1 MDAAQRADA
10 GPSAGRTGT
19 STAHAGRKQEDSRPG
34 PLERAVSARPTSK
47 LPQRRLLGRRTECEV
62 LERLVASIREGRSQ
76 ALVLR
81 GEAGVGKTA
90 LLDYVAESARGCLV
104 VRAAGVESELELPFA
119 GLHQLCA
126 PFLDRLGRLP
136 GPQRGALGA
145 AFGLRDGDSPDRF
158 LVSMAVLSLLSVV
171 AETRPLL
178 WVVDDVHWLDLA
190 SVQALAFAARRLAA
204 EPVGL
209 IFAARG
215 LDAGLTGLTELM
227 VEGLPEGDAR
237 TLLDSVRTGPLD
249 ERVRDQIVAET
260 RGNPLALVELVR
272 GLMPVEL
279 AGGFGLLGS
288 VPLSGRIE
296 ESFRRRLSALP
307 APTQRLVQV
316 AAADPTGDPVLVWR
330 AGERLGIAAEE
341 AAPAAEA
348 GLVEFGARVVF
359 RHPLVRSAAYQSAS
373 LAERQAAHR
382 ALAETTDPESDPDR
396 RAWHRAQATPG
407 PDEDV
412 AAELEMS
419 AARAQARGGLAA
431 AAAFLERAAALTP
444 EPARRV
450 ERLLAAARAKRDAG
464 ALDKALGLLAL
475 AEAGP
480 RDALQ
485 TAKVEHLRGQ
495 IAMDKRCGRDG
506 ARLLLSAARQFAP
519 LSADLARETYL
530 EALGAAIW
538 ADDFGSPGKIRE
550 AAEAALTA
558 PRRPSPPR
566 LADVLLD
573 AFAVRLTEGYTAA
586 APALTRALEL
596 VLALNRTDEASSWLW
611 LASSRASGVI
621 TLELWDDAAAYNLA
635 TRLVQFAR
643 GAGALT
649 QLQFALSYRARTLL
663 LSGELATAA
672 LMIEEDHLIG
682 EATGNKPVA
691 YSAMTLAAWQGQ
703 EALAT
708 GMIEAA
714 MQEATAN
721 YLGRLATY
729 ADYTSAVLYNGLG
742 RHEAARDAAWRAFG
756 RDFLGYGAFIV
767 PELAEAASRTG
778 DTAMVDA
785 ALEWL
790 SERTRFRPT
799 EWALGIEARLR
810 ALLSDGDAADG
821 HYREALTQLGR
832 TRVRAEL
839 ARTHLLYGEW
849 LRRQRRR
856 TDARGQ
862 LRTAHDMLDAMGIE
876 AFAARARRELRATGE
891 SVTKRTAGALTELT
905 AQEAQVARLARD
917 GLSNAEIGAR
927 LFISPAT
934 VAYHLRKVFTKL
946 DISSRTQL
954 DRALP
959 SVQPR

>member
-1 MDAAQRADA
+1 
-10 GPSAGRTGT
+10 
-19 STAHAGRKQEDSRPG
+19 
-34 PLERAVSARPTSK
+34 
-47 LPQRRLLGRRTECEV
+47 
-62 LERLVASIREGRSQ
+62 
-76 ALVLR
+76 
-81 GEAGVGKTA
+81 
-90 LLDYVAESARGCLV
+90 
-104 VRAAGVESELELPFA
+104 
-119 GLHQLCA
+119 
-126 PFLDRLGRLP
+126 
-136 GPQRGALGA
+136 
-145 AFGLRDGDSPDRF
+145 
-158 LVSMAVLSLLSVV
+158 
-171 AETRPLL
+171 
-178 WVVDDVHWLDLA
+178 
-190 SVQALAFAARRLAA
+190 
-204 EPVGL
+204 
-209 IFAARG
+209 
-215 LDAGLTGLTELM
+215 
-227 VEGLPEGDAR
+227 
-237 TLLDSVRTGPLD
+237 
-249 ERVRDQIVAET
+249 
-260 RGNPLALVELVR
+260 
-272 GLMPVEL
+272 
-279 AGGFGLLGS
+279 
-288 VPLSGRIE
+288 
-296 ESFRRRLSALP
+296 
-307 APTQRLVQV
+307 
-316 AAADPTGDPVLVWR
+316 
-330 AGERLGIAAEE
+330 
-341 AAPAAEA
+341 
-348 GLVEFGARVVF
+348 VEFGARVVF

-464 ALDKALGLLAL
+464 ALDKALGLLTL

-495 IAMDKRCGRDG
+495 IAMDKRRGRDG

-519 LSADLARETYL
+519 LSADLARETHL

-550 AAEAALTA
+550 AAEAARTA
-558 PRRPSPPR
+558 PRSPSPPR

-596 VLALNRTDEASSWLW
+596 VLALNRTDEVSSWLW
-611 LASSRASGVI
+611 LAGSRASGVI

-682 EATGNKPVA
+682 EATGNQPVA

-703 EALAT
+703 EAQAT

-714 MQEATAN
+714 MQEATVN

-756 RDFLGYGAFIV
+756 RDPLGYGAFIV
-767 PELAEAASRTG
+767 PELAEAAARTG
-778 DTAMVDA
+778 DTAMVQA
-785 ALEWL
+785 ALAWL

-876 AFAARARRELRATGE
+876 AFAARARRELRAAGE
-891 SVTKRTAGALTELT
+891 SVTKRTAGAPTALT
-905 AQEAQVARLARD
+905 AQEAQVARLAGD

>member
-10 GPSAGRTGT
+10 GPPAGRTGM
-19 STAHAGRKQEDSRPG
+19 STAQAVTEREDSRPG
-34 PLERAVSARPTSK
+34 PPERAVPARPASK
-47 LPQRRLLGRRTECEV
+47 LPRRRLLGRRTECEV
-62 LERLVASIREGRSQ
+62 LERLVASVREGHSQ

-90 LLDYVAESARGCLV
+90 LLDYVAESARGCHV
-104 VRAAGVESELELPFA
+104 VRAAGVEPEMELPFA

-126 PFLDRLGRLP
+126 PFLDRLENLP

-178 WVVDDVHWLDLA
+178 WAVDDVQWLDRA

-215 LDAGLTGLTELM
+215 PDAGLTGLTELM

-237 TLLDSVRTGPLD
+237 KLLDSVLTGPLD

-279 AGGFGLLGS
+279 AGGFGLPGS

-307 APTQRLVQV
+307 APTQRLVQL
-316 AAADPTGDPVLVWR
+316 AAADPTGDPLLVWR
-330 AGERLGIAAEE
+330 AGERLGTTAE
-341 AAPAAEA
+341 AAMPAAEA

-373 LAERQAAHR
+373 FAERRAAHR
-382 ALAETTDPESDPDR
+382 ALAETTDPGSDPDR
-396 RAWHRAQATPG
+396 RAWHRAQATAG
-407 PDEDV
+407 PDEDL

-431 AAAFLERAAALTP
+431 AAAFLERAATLTA

-464 ALDKALGLLAL
+464 ALDMALGLLTV

-485 TAKVEHLRGQ
+485 TAEVEHLRGQ
-495 IAMDKRCGRDG
+495 IAMDQRRGRDG
-506 ARLLLSAARQFAP
+506 ARLLLSAARQLAP
-519 LSADLARETYL
+519 LSADLARETHL
-530 EALGAAIW
+530 EALAAAIW
-538 ADDFGSPGKIRE
+538 ADDLGSPGKIRE
-550 AAEAALTA
+550 AAEAARTA
-558 PRRPSPPR
+558 PRSPRPPR

-573 AFAVRLTEGYTAA
+573 AFALRLTEGFTAA

-596 VLALNRTDEASSWLW
+596 VLALNLTDEVSSWLW
-611 LASSRASGVI
+611 LAGSRASGVI
-621 TLELWDDAAAYNLA
+621 TLELWDDAAAYSLA

-663 LSGELATAA
+663 LSGEL
-672 LMIEEDHLIG
+672 L
-682 EATGNKPVA
+682 P
-691 YSAMTLAAWQGQ
+691 
-703 EALAT
+703 
-708 GMIEAA
+708 
-714 MQEATAN
+714 
-721 YLGRLATY
+721 
-729 ADYTSAVLYNGLG
+729 
-742 RHEAARDAAWRAFG
+742 
-756 RDFLGYGAFIV
+756 
-767 PELAEAASRTG
+767 
-778 DTAMVDA
+778 
-785 ALEWL
+785 
-790 SERTRFRPT
+790 
-799 EWALGIEARLR
+799 
-810 ALLSDGDAADG
+810 
-821 HYREALTQLGR
+821 
-832 TRVRAEL
+832 
-839 ARTHLLYGEW
+839 
-849 LRRQRRR
+849 QR
-856 TDARGQ
+856 
-862 LRTAHDMLDAMGIE
+862 
-876 AFAARARRELRATGE
+876 
-891 SVTKRTAGALTELT
+891 
-905 AQEAQVARLARD
+905 
-917 GLSNAEIGAR
+917 
-927 LFISPAT
+927 
-934 VAYHLRKVFTKL
+934 
-946 DISSRTQL
+946 
-954 DRALP
+954 
-959 SVQPR
+959 